1 MYETRITPLRL
12 WWHYRLHNGDCMCI
26 VEIGNDKRD
35 IHLHTHR
42 MSDLMERTRRMEE
55 RWKGDFSVCVCV
67 CVCVCVNVLCDSSEL
82 IQSRDGHKSI
92 HCHQIVIY
100 LLSSVDR
107 RTHPRQRYSHVHV
120 SSRAYV

>member
-1 MYETRITPLRL
+1 
-12 WWHYRLHNGDCMCI
+12 
-26 VEIGNDKRD
+26 
-35 IHLHTHR
+35 
-42 MSDLMERTRRMEE
+42 MEE
-55 RWKGDFSVCVCV
+55 RWKGDFSVCICVCV
-67 CVCVCVNVLCDSSEL
+67 CVCACVNVLCDSSEL

-107 RTHPRQRYSHVHV
+107 RTHPRQKYSHVHV